1 MCHGVC
7 LLQFHHAFHFQV
19 LIALGAVGGEID
31 GGIVLDELAHTI
43 ECFAGCLLVWSSLL
57 TTLIATYVFCGNERC
72 QTGRQCY

>member
-1 MCHGVC
+1 
-7 LLQFHHAFHFQV
+7 
-19 LIALGAVGGEID
+19 VGGEID

-57 TTLIATYVFCGNERC
+57 ATLIATYVFCGNERC